1 MLAPRT
7 IEPQKSQAAGPAP
20 RFVLMSNRGPIEHF
34 FEPNGELAN
43 RASDGG
49 VATVLTAVARS
60 IPAVWLAAAHSP
72 ADHLAA
78 ERGNAIRLASGSRL
92 RLVGGKPESQRLH
105 AEFCNSILWF
115 LQHSMLD
122 RFDGTNLE
130 HRANVAW
137 RDGYL
142 PMNMAFG
149 TALARVGGR
158 VDAVMLNDYHL
169 YAAPFYIRCQEP
181 SLYLQHF
188 FHSPWPGPAE
198 WLKLPAKIAEA
209 ICKGLLFNDSLV
221 FQTKRDV
228 ENFIETCGAFVP
240 EASVNTQVPAVR
252 HHGRLTRVWANP
264 VSVDVEDLRRNLRS
278 PEAEEIAARLEAD
291 LGEKTI
297 VRIDRLDPT
306 KNVDGGFAAFTRLL
320 EQHPELTGRVRFL
333 AFLQPSRT
341 DVEPYRAYGEEVLQ
355 KVEAI
360 NARFRRGP
368 WTPIKVFYEHNRL
381 QALVAMKMYDVL
393 LVNSHADG
401 LNLISKEGPALN
413 DRDGVLVLSRGAGSY
428 SELSAGALAIE
439 PEDTEATAAAL
450 YQALTMS
457 EDERSA
463 RARRLR
469 TAILSHQ
476 SHDWLARLEQD
487 IGEGYS
493 AATGAGLLAK
503 SAVTEGV

>member
-1 MLAPRT
+1 MLAPQT
-7 IEPQKSQAAGPAP
+7 IEPQKSPAAGPAP

-34 FEPNGELAN
+34 FEQNGELAS

-49 VATVLTAVARS
+49 VATVLAAVARS
-60 IPAVWLAAAHSP
+60 VPTVWIAAPHSP

-92 RLVGGKPESQRLH
+92 RLVGEKPESQRLH

-122 RFDGTNLE
+122 RFEGTNLE
-130 HRANVAW
+130 YRANVAW

-142 PMNMAFG
+142 PVNMAFG
-149 TALARVGGR
+149 TALARFSGR
-158 VDAVMLNDYHL
+158 VDAVMLNDFHL

-188 FHSPWPGPAE
+188 IHIPWPEPAE
-198 WLKLPAKIAEA
+198 WLKLPAKIADG

-228 ENFIETCGAFVP
+228 ENFLETCGAFVP
-240 EASVNTQVPAVR
+240 EASVNPRLSAVR

-264 VSVDVEDLRRNLRS
+264 VSVDVEDLRRSLRS
-278 PEAEEIAARLEAD
+278 PEAEEIAARLED
-291 LGEKTI
+291 ELGEKTI

-320 EQHPELTGRVRFL
+320 EEHPELVGRVRFL

-341 DVEPYRAYGEEVLQ
+341 DVEQYRAYGEEVLQ

-360 NARFRRGP
+360 NARFRRGA

-381 QALVAMKMYDVL
+381 QALVAMKLYDVL

-401 LNLISKEGPALN
+401 LNLISKEGPSLN
-413 DRDGVLVLSRGAGSY
+413 EREGVLVLSSRAGSY
-428 SELSAGALAIE
+428 SELSGGALAIE
-439 PEDTEATAAAL
+439 PDDTEATAAAL
-450 YQALTMS
+450 YKALTMS
-457 EDERSA
+457 EDERSS

-469 TAILSHQ
+469 SAILSHQ
-476 SHDWLARLEQD
+476 SDDWLARLEQD

-493 AATGAGLLAK
+493 GAESVRFLAK
-503 SAVTEGV
+503 SAIPEGV